1 MPAETRTE
9 PFDPVR
15 RIIVN
20 IHPAQ
25 RELVEDLSAVGP
37 RYRAE
42 RLRSLALIGLAVLR
56 GGVGTAHRP
65 EIVLAPPPESPP
77 TSDPQLSRRLRLLN
91 CVAPDE

>member
-1 MPAETRTE
+1 MPAEARAE

-15 RIIVN
+15 RVIVN

-56 GGVGTAHRP
+56 GGVGTTHR
-65 EIVLAPPPESPP
+65 AAGTATAPPESPP
-77 TSDPQLSRRLRLLN
+77 ASDPQLQRRLRLLN
-91 CVAPDE
+91 RVVADE